1 MRPSRSKKESAHSED
16 IHSQGLDYRK
26 NLIEKM
32 SETGGFNPTVGHNI
46 TNEIPFYK
54 IISESPSSEEDY
66 KIVHSDGRT
75 NRNEDLNQNTNL
87 LEEVKNIVGR
97 IDQSI
102 GNKDDDDEDDI
113 EEDYDYMPAHMND
126 YEESK
131 DLNEKN
137 ESSVKRYE
145 LFREFRENVLL

>member
-1 MRPSRSKKESAHSED
+1 MRPFRSKKESAQS
-16 IHSQGLDYRK
+16 SLGSDYNK

-32 SETGGFNPTVGHNI
+32 SKTGHNT

-87 LEEVKNIVGR
+87 LEEVKNIVGKV
-97 IDQSI
+97 DQSM
-102 GNKDDDDEDDI
+102 GNKDDNDEDV
-113 EEDYDYMPAHMND
+113 EEDYDYMPAHIND
-126 YEESK
+126 YEES
-131 DLNEKN
+131 NV
-137 ESSVKRYE
+137 ESDANDE
-145 LFREFRENVLL
+145 

>member
-1 MRPSRSKKESAHSED
+1 MRPFRSKKESAQSED
-16 IHSQGLDYRK
+16 IHSLGSDYNK

-32 SETGGFNPTVGHNI
+32 SKTGVTT

-87 LEEVKNIVGR
+87 LEEVKNIVGKV
-97 IDQSI
+97 DQSM
-102 GNKDDDDEDDI
+102 GNKDDSDEDV

-131 DLNEKN
+131 DFNKKN
-137 ESSVKRYE
+137 ESSVKRY
-145 LFREFRENVLL
+145 